1 MRNRKTTI
9 LSLINLSHHM
19 PDFVFRTSNK
29 VYCYGTVLFLCVG
42 LLSCGGGATA
52 AAVGSETET
61 TTSTMTSSAKVDE
74 GVLFKRATILVAD
87 IDRSLEIYRDI
98 LGFEVFQISESSEDS
113 YSYPVFK
120 IPKEAKIRFATLS
133 SPTQVRTLALT
144 EVTGIELPKPSAP
157 LMTAGVIKVDD
168 LPAVMAKIEALGLEI
183 TEPKVDEGTD
193 FTFREQAFIDFD
205 GHLMVL
211 YQILPGQ

>member
-1 MRNRKTTI
+1 M
-9 LSLINLSHHM
+9 S
-19 PDFVFRTSNK
+19 VFP
-29 VYCYGTVLFLCVG
+29 
-42 LLSCGGGATA
+42 LLSSSKAYGYGLGLIFCLGLFSCSG
-52 AAVGSETET
+52 ETPDPSTSGEPEA
-61 TTSTMTSSAKVDE
+61 TSTTMQNKTNADE

-87 IDRSLEIYRDI
+87 IDRSLQIYRDI

-168 LPAVMAKIEALGLEI
+168 LPSVMDKIEALGLEI

-211 YQILPGQ
+211 YQILPGK

>member
-1 MRNRKTTI
+1 MSSFYTQFFSRTLGLLT
-9 LSLINLSHHM
+9 LSL
-19 PDFVFRTSNK
+19 
-29 VYCYGTVLFLCVG
+29 GLFACTTG
-42 LLSCGGGATA
+42 APEAETGG
-52 AAVGSETET
+52 ETD
-61 TTSTMTSSAKVDE
+61 TTSSSMQSSTKADE

-144 EVTGIELPKPSAP
+144 EVTGVELPKPSAP

-168 LPAVMAKIEALGLEI
+168 LPAVMEKIEALGLEI

>member
-1 MRNRKTTI
+1 MSSFSTQFFSRTLGLLT
-9 LSLINLSHHM
+9 LSL
-19 PDFVFRTSNK
+19 
-29 VYCYGTVLFLCVG
+29 GLFACTTG
-42 LLSCGGGATA
+42 APEAETGG
-52 AAVGSETET
+52 ETD
-61 TTSTMTSSAKVDE
+61 TTSSSMQSSTKADE

-144 EVTGIELPKPSAP
+144 EVTGVELPKPSAP

-168 LPAVMAKIEALGLEI
+168 LPAVMEKIEALGLEI

>member
-1 MRNRKTTI
+1 MYNFPFSFSNQGTRQI
-9 LSLINLSHHM
+9 ISL
-19 PDFVFRTSNK
+19 VF
-29 VYCYGTVLFLCVG
+29 VLFIG
-42 LLSCGGGATA
+42 LVSCGKGTSVADA
-52 AAVGSETET
+52 NQEADIST
-61 TTSTMTSSAKVDE
+61 TTSKMQNSTKAEE

-87 IDRSLEIYRDI
+87 IDRSLQVYRDI

-144 EVTGIELPKPSAP
+144 EVKGIELPKPAVP
-157 LMTAGVIKVDD
+157 LMTACVIKVND
-168 LPAVMAKIEALGLEI
+168 LEGVMEKIEALGLEV
-183 TEPKVDEGTD
+183 TETEVDGNDE
-193 FTFREQAFIDFD
+193 FTFKEQAFIDFD

-211 YQILPGQ
+211 YQILPAN

>member
-1 MRNRKTTI
+1 
-9 LSLINLSHHM
+9 M
-19 PDFVFRTSNK
+19 PDLALPTSYK
-29 VYCYGTVLFLCVG
+29 VYCFGMGLFLCAG
-42 LLSCGGGATA
+42 LLSCSGAATEA
-52 AAVGSETET
+52 AAGSEAET
-61 TTSTMTSSAKVDE
+61 TTSTMSSSTKADE

-183 TEPKVDEGTD
+183 TAPKVDEGTD